1 MHFAF
6 CLYKHFPYSGLSLD
20 MLRIANECIQRGHQA
35 TVFTGSWEGDVPDG
49 LEVVIIKHFGL
60 TNHTRAHSFHRK
72 LRKQLD
78 GHNFDV
84 VVGFNKIP
92 GLDIYYCGDYC
103 YVGRSFLRHSWF
115 YRFTP
120 RFLYF
125 SNFERGVF
133 DASSK
138 TNILSLSDREKL
150 IYQQYYLT
158 QDSRFLCLPP
168 TLEKARW
175 THLDKLPNRESL
187 RTSLGITEDENLVLL
202 IGSGFQTKG
211 LDRAIVALSALPE
224 ALLLKT
230 KLFVVG
236 QDKIDNFQRIA
247 KKYGVS
253 DQIHFLGGRK
263 DVPALMK
270 AGDMLLHPAYAETTG
285 GVLLEAIVSGLPV
298 LATPV
303 CGYAP
308 HIKTAEAGHV
318 LRKRFSQEELNTK
331 LHEMLLS
338 QEKETWRQNGLQYG
352 QNPSLYVMPQRAVD
366 FIEQTCAQRS
376 LYLNRDEMKDS
387 DEQLYITNELRQAL
401 RGEDSFYQMMNIEG
415 KVYREALGRRTLR
428 FTRGEK
434 DYFLK
439 MHTGVGWGEIFKN
452 IIYLRAPVVGALNE
466 WHGVHRLKDLEIDT
480 MTVSAYG
487 IRGRNPATKHSFIV
501 TEALPTETSLEDFCG
516 EWKAHPPKT
525 LKEIRLKRWI
535 LNKVVETARVIHEN
549 GANHRD
555 FYLCHFLL
563 DAHFEADKQV
573 SPESKLYLI
582 DLHRIQMR
590 RKTPER
596 WAVKDIAGLYYSS
609 KEIGLTTRDLY
620 RFMTLYRGKPL
631 REIFR
636 TEMSFWRKV
645 VSRGNKLYE
654 SEKRKARAQE
664 NLQRQRAQERLQESL
679 PDDVLKP
686 NQAPLPISSK
696 LGPQIQTQVKAQINS
711 EAVTPVET
719 KLRAELPI
727 NNQIGK

>member
-35 TVFTGSWEGDVPDG
+35 TVYTGSWEGDIPVG
-49 LEVVIIKHFGL
+49 VEVVIVKHFGL
-60 TNHTRAHSFHRK
+60 TNHTRAGSFHRK
-72 LRKQLD
+72 LNVYLE
-78 GHNFDV
+78 GTNYDV

-92 GLDIYYCGDYC
+92 GMDIYYCGDYC
-103 YVGRSFLRHSWF
+103 YIGRSYLRHSFF

-125 SNFERGVF
+125 SSFERGVF
-133 DASSK
+133 EASSS
-138 TNILSLSDREKL
+138 TNILSLSDREKA

-175 THLDKLPNRESL
+175 SNLENLPSRKALRKSL
-187 RTSLGITEDENLVLL
+187 SVAEDENLVLL
-202 IGSGFQTKG
+202 IGSGFNTKG
-211 LDRAIVALSALPE
+211 LDRAIVAMAALPE
-224 ALLLKT
+224 ELLAKT

-236 QDKIDNFQRIA
+236 QDKIEPFLRQVKRHGVTDN
-247 KKYGVS
+247 VM
-253 DQIHFLGGRK
+253 FLGGRT

-308 HIKTAEAGHV
+308 HINLAQAGHV
-318 LRKRFSQEELNTK
+318 LRKRFSQDELNSK

-338 QEKETWRQNGLQYG
+338 DEKEVWRQNGLEYG
-352 QNPSLYVMPQRAVD
+352 RNPTLYVMPQRAVD
-366 FIEQTCAQRS
+366 FIEQTSTQRNLYLAADKRQKPEES
-376 LYLNRDEMKDS
+376 LYIN
-387 DEQLYITNELRQAL
+387 NELRQAL
-401 RGEDSFYQMMNIEG
+401 NGEDSFYEMMNIEG

-428 FTRGEK
+428 FTRGKK

-439 MHTGVGWGEIFKN
+439 MHTGVGWGEIIKN
-452 IIYLRAPVVGALNE
+452 LTYLRAPVVGALNE

-480 MTVSAYG
+480 MTVAAHG

-501 TEALPTETSLEDFCG
+501 TEALPTETNLEDFCG
-516 EWKAHPPKT
+516 EWKLKPPKT
-525 LKEIRLKRWI
+525 LKQIRLKRWI
-535 LNKVVETARVIHEN
+535 MNKVVETARVIHEN

-563 DAHFEADKQV
+563 DAHFGSDEQV
-573 SPESKLYLI
+573 SAESKLYLI
-582 DLHRIQMR
+582 DLHRLQMR

-609 KEIGLTTRDLY
+609 KDIGLSQLDLL
-620 RFMTLYRGKPL
+620 RFIKLYRGKSL
-631 REIFR
+631 REIFE
-636 TEMSFWRKV
+636 TERPFWNKV

-654 SEKRKARAQE
+654 SEQRKALAKQKEQKEKVRK
-664 NLQRQRAQERLQESL
+664 EREEK
-679 PDDVLKP
+679 VLV
-686 NQAPLPISSK
+686 AEPLPSDTARQSNF
-696 LGPQIQTQVKAQINS
+696 A
-711 EAVTPVET
+711 
-719 KLRAELPI
+719 
-727 NNQIGK
+727 GK

>member
-20 MLRIANECIQRGHQA
+20 MLRIANECVQRGHKA

-49 LEVVIIKHFGL
+49 VDVVIVKHFGL
-60 TNHTRAHSFHRK
+60 TNHTRAGAFHRK
-72 LRKQLD
+72 LRRELVK
-78 GHNFDV
+78 HKFDV
-84 VVGFNKIP
+84 LVGFNKIP
-92 GLDIYYCGDYC
+92 GMDIYYCGDYC
-103 YVGRSFLRHSWF
+103 YVGRSYLRHSLF

-133 DASSK
+133 EASSR
-138 TNILSLSDREKL
+138 TSVLSLSDREKS

-175 THLDKLPNRESL
+175 ASLDELPDRDKLRA
-187 RTSLGITEDENLVLL
+187 SLGIQPNDNLVFL
-202 IGSGFQTKG
+202 IGSGFATKG
-211 LDRAIVALSALPE
+211 LDRAITAMAALP
-224 ALLLKT
+224 AQILNKT
-230 KLFVVG
+230 YLYVVG
-236 QDKIDNFQRIA
+236 QDKNDPFVRLA
-247 KKYGVS
+247 KRLNVS
-253 DQIHFLGGRK
+253 ENIVFLGGRK

-308 HIKTAEAGHV
+308 HINMAGAGYV
-318 LRKRFSQEELNTK
+318 LRKRFSQEELNSK

-338 QEKETWRQNGLQYG
+338 EDKQEWRENGLKYG

-366 FIEQTCAQRS
+366 FIEQTYEQRETNLLS
-376 LYLNRDEMKDS
+376 AKRQERDQS
-387 DEQLYITNELRQAL
+387 LYITNELRQAL
-401 RGEDSFYQMMNIEG
+401 EGKDAFYDIMNIDG
-415 KVYREALGRRTLR
+415 NVYREALGRRTSR
-428 FTRGEK
+428 FTRGNK

-452 IIYLRAPVVGALNE
+452 LTYLRAPVVGALNE

-480 MTVSAYG
+480 MTVAGYG
-487 IRGRNPATKHSFIV
+487 IRGSNPATKHSFIV
-501 TEALPTETSLEDFCG
+501 TEALPTETSLEDYC
-516 EWKAHPPKT
+516 KAWRESPPRT
-525 LKEIRLKRWI
+525 VKEVRLKRWI

-563 DAHFEADKQV
+563 DAYFDENDQV
-573 SPESKLYLI
+573 MQKSKLYLI
-582 DLHRIQMR
+582 DLHRLQIR

-596 WAVKDIAGLYYSS
+596 WAVKDISGLYYSS
-609 KEIGLTTRDLY
+609 KDIGLTKRDLL
-620 RFMTLYRGKPL
+620 RFIQLYRGKPL
-631 REIFR
+631 REILD
-636 TEMSFWRKV
+636 TEANFWKKVKRK
-645 VSRGNKLYE
+645 GEKLYA
-654 SEKRKARAQE
+654 SEQRKALAKQ
-664 NLQRQRAQERLQESL
+664 NLAHES
-679 PDDVLKP
+679 DVESNESP
-686 NQAPLPISSK
+686 SDVI
-696 LGPQIQTQVKAQINS
+696 
-711 EAVTPVET
+711 
-719 KLRAELPI
+719 
-727 NNQIGK
+727 IGK

>member
-1 MHFAF
+1 MNFAL

-20 MLRIANECIQRGHQA
+20 MLRIANECTQRGHRA

-49 LEVVIIKHFGL
+49 LDVVVIKHFGL
-60 TNHTRAHSFHRK
+60 TNHTRAHTFHRK
-72 LRKQLD
+72 LKKHLKKYS
-78 GHNFDV
+78 FDV

-92 GLDIYYCGDYC
+92 GMDIYYCGDYC
-103 YVGRSFLRHSWF
+103 YVGRSFLRHSFF

-125 SNFERGVF
+125 SSFERGVF
-133 DASSK
+133 EASSQ
-138 TNILSLSDREKL
+138 TNILSLSDREKS

-175 THLDKLPNRESL
+175 ANLEELPDRNVLRESL
-187 RTSLGITEDENLVLL
+187 GISRDENLVLL
-202 IGSGFQTKG
+202 IGSGFSTKG
-211 LDRAIVALSALPE
+211 LDRAIVAIAALPKE
-224 ALLLKT
+224 LLNKT

-236 QDKIDNFQRIA
+236 QDKIEPFQRIA
-247 KKYGVS
+247 KRYDVE
-253 DQIHFLGGRK
+253 DHIRYLGGRK

-308 HIKTAEAGHV
+308 HIKLANAGHV
-318 LRKRFSQEELNTK
+318 LRKRFSQQELNEK

-338 QEKETWRQNGLQYG
+338 DEKEEWRENGLSYG

-366 FIEQTCAQRS
+366 FIEQTCAQRNLYLASDKRQEPDES
-376 LYLNRDEMKDS
+376 LYIN
-387 DEQLYITNELRQAL
+387 NELRQAL
-401 RGEDSFYQMMNIEG
+401 QGEDSFYNMMNIDG

-428 FTRGEK
+428 FTRGTK

-439 MHTGVGWGEIFKN
+439 MHTGVGWGEIIKN
-452 IIYLRAPVVGALNE
+452 ISYLRAPVVGALNE
-466 WHGVHRLKDLEIDT
+466 WHGVHRLNDLEIDT
-480 MTVSAYG
+480 MTVAAYG

-501 TEALPTETSLEDFCG
+501 TEALPTETSLEDFCMD
-516 EWKAHPPKT
+516 WKDNPPRT
-525 LKEIRLKRWI
+525 LKQIRLKRWI

-563 DAHFEADKQV
+563 DAHFEPDEQV
-573 SPESKLYLI
+573 SSESKLYLI

-596 WAVKDIAGLYYSS
+596 WSVKDIAGLYYSS
-609 KEIGLTTRDLY
+609 KDIGLTQRDLL
-620 RFMTLYRGKPL
+620 RFMKLYRGKPL
-631 REIFR
+631 REILQN
-636 TEMSFWRKV
+636 EMAFWRKV
-645 VSRGNKLYE
+645 ESRGNKLYE
-654 SEKRKARAQE
+654 SEKRKALTVKKMAQE
-664 NLQRQRAQERLQESL
+664 
-679 PDDVLKP
+679 
-686 NQAPLPISSK
+686 
-696 LGPQIQTQVKAQINS
+696 
-711 EAVTPVET
+711 
-719 KLRAELPI
+719 KLRDQKALEHKTVEPKASGQRVDASS
-727 NNQIGK
+727 NSAAGSTSYIGK